1 MKYAIYFTWN
11 DGTEDTFNVDTAKYR
26 DLNIKNMIE
35 LDKFKCIAYRPIYKS
50 GEYGQR
56 TVVYSN

>member
-26 DLNIKNMIE
+26 DLNIKNMLE
-35 LDKFKCIAYRPIYKS
+35 LNKFKNISYRQIYKN
-50 GEYGQR
+50 GEYGKQ

>member
-35 LDKFKCIAYRPIYKS
+35 LDKFKRIAYRPIYKS